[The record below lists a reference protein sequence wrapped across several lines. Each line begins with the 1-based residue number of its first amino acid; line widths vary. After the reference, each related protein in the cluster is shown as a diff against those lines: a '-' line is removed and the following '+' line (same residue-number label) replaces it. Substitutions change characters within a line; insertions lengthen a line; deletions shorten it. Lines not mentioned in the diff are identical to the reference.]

1 MIEPS
6 QLALFA
12 LSAGVL
18 VIVLGP
24 DMLLVLG
31 RALGQRRFAAF
42 LAAALSDNLARRPR
56 VVARLNIGAGMAF
69 LLSGLKIATF
79 EQPR

>member
-1 MIEPS
+1 VIEPS

-12 LSAGVL
+12 LAAGVL

-31 RALGQRRFAAF
+31 RALGQGRIAAF
-42 LAAALSDNLARRPR
+42 LAGALSDYLARRPQ
-56 VVARLNIGAGMAF
+56 VVAGLNICAGMVF

-79 EQPR
+79 EQAR